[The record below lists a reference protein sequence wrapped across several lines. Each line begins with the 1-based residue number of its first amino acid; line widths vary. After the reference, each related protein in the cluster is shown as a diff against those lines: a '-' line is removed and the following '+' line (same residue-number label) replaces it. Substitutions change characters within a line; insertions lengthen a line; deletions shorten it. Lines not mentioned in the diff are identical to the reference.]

1 MSEFHHKL
9 VQRKVRFDF
18 SDTPPCTGFP
28 AKRKRPR

>member
-18 SDTPPCTGFP
+18 SDTPLHWFP